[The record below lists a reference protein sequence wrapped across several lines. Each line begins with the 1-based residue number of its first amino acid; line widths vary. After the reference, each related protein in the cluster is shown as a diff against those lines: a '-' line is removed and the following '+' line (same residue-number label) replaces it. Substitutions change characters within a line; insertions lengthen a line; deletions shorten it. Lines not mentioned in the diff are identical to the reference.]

1 MLKSYDPMKSRSLM
15 HVVEATYMFGEGKVV
30 VNTPIESECT
40 GADLLNLCVGD
51 SDWVSELDGFGEF
64 DYTQLQL
71 TNIKRLDYD
80 GDIDELAVFLTNG
93 KILTI
98 SGDDVRKYLVKVEIV
113 SVNNE
118 SLQSCQGKK
127 LGAVVETGGA
137 E

>member
-1 MLKSYDPMKSRSLM
+1 MLKSYDPIKSRSLM
-15 HVVEATYMFGEGKVV
+15 HIVEATYMFGEGKVV
-30 VNTPIESECT
+30 VNTPIESECA
-40 GADLLNLCVGD
+40 GADLLNLCVDD
-51 SDWVSELDGFGEF
+51 SDWVSELDDFGEF
-64 DYTQLQL
+64 NHIQL
-71 TNIKRLDYD
+71 TDIKRLQYD
-80 GDIDELAVFLTNG
+80 DDIDELAVFLTNG